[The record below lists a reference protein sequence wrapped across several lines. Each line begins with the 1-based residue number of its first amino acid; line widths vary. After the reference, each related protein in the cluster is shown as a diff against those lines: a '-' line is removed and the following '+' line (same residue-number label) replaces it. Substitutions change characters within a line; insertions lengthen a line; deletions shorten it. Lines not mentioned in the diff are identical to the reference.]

1 MINNY
6 WTDLTGKVYNEVHD
20 FPENTF
26 GFVYKTKNLING
38 KIYIG
43 KKVLYFNRK
52 KKLTKKELTEITTP
66 GRKPLTKKIQLESD
80 WISYWGSSKELI
92 LDFKTQKGDGFERH
106 ILKTCLTK
114 KELTY
119 WEISYQLKEDVLLVE
134 SYNDNVLGK
143 FYRKDLVY

>member
-6 WTDLTGKVYNEVHD
+6 WTDLSGKLYNSLED
-20 FPENTF
+20 FPESTF
-26 GFVYKTKNLING
+26 GFVYKVKNTSNG

-52 KKLTKKELTEITTP
+52 KKLTKKELAEITSP
-66 GRKPLTKKIQLESD
+66 GRKPTSKVVQLESD
-80 WISYWGSSKELI
+80 WIDYWGSSKDLI
-92 LDFKTQKGDGFERH
+92 ADYKSQNGESFERK
-106 ILKTCLTK
+106 ILKACLTK

-119 WEISYQLKEDVLLVE
+119 WEIAYQLKEDVLLVD

>member
-1 MINNY
+1 MTNNY
-6 WTDLTGKVYNEVHD
+6 WTDLSGKLFNSIED
-20 FPENTF
+20 FPTSTF
-26 GFVYKTKNLING
+26 GFVYKVKNKSNG

-52 KKLTKKELTEITTP
+52 KKLTKKELAEITTP
-66 GRKPLTKKIQLESD
+66 GRRPTTKVVQLESD
-80 WISYWGSSKELI
+80 WIEYWGSSKELI
-92 LDFKTQKGDGFERH
+92 IDFKNQNGENFERK

-119 WEISYQLKEDVLLVE
+119 WEIAYQLKEDVLLVD

>member
-1 MINNY
+1 MS
-6 WTDLTGKVYNEVHD
+6 GKLFNSIED
-20 FPENTF
+20 FPTSTF
-26 GFVYKTKNLING
+26 GFVYKVKNKSNG

-52 KKLTKKELTEITTP
+52 KKLTKKELAEITTP
-66 GRKPLTKKIQLESD
+66 GRRPTTKIVQLESD
-80 WISYWGSSKELI
+80 WMGYWGSSKELI
-92 LDFKTQKGDGFERH
+92 IDFKNQNGESFERK

-119 WEISYQLKEDVLLVE
+119 WEIAYQLKEDVLLVD